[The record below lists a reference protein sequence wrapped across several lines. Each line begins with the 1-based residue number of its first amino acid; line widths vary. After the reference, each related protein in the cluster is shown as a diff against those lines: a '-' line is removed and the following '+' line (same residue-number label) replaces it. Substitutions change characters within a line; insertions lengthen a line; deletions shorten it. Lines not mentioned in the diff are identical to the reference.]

1 MPYSNAYAPVRH
13 RNEEGIVT
21 SGMTILKRVCSC
33 KTSDAEHI
41 CLETHIDI
49 RHQAQGSR
57 QSVETRMHT

>member
-1 MPYSNAYAPVRH
+1 MRRAS
-13 RNEEGIVT
+13 
-21 SGMTILKRVCSC
+21 SKKTILKRVCVR

-49 RHQAQGSR
+49 SNQAQGSR